1 MGQFVTRAR
10 DAARG
15 AAFLVLPLMLA
26 GCEPLSLTVLG
37 VGGSA
42 AVNHKISST
51 PTRTFT
57 MPLLKVKNASMV
69 ALRRMGI
76 QTEDVKKVE
85 NGEVIT
91 ARVGSREIEVEL
103 ESLSAYTTRMRVV
116 ARNGSFFYDGATATE
131 IIVQTEK
138 GLPRQARNSPGV

>member
-1 MGQFVTRAR
+1 MGQFVTRARDAARGAAFLVLPLMLAGGEGAQGRGAASMGQFATRAR

-57 MPLLKVKNASMV
+57 MPLLK
-69 ALRRMGI
+69 
-76 QTEDVKKVE
+76 
-85 NGEVIT
+85 
-91 ARVGSREIEVEL
+91 
-103 ESLSAYTTRMRVV
+103 
-116 ARNGSFFYDGATATE
+116 
-131 IIVQTEK
+131 
-138 GLPRQARNSPGV
+138 

>member
-42 AVNHKISST
+42 AVH
-51 PTRTFT
+51 
-57 MPLLKVKNASMV
+57 
-69 ALRRMGI
+69 G
-76 QTEDVKKVE
+76 
-85 NGEVIT
+85 
-91 ARVGSREIEVEL
+91 RVGLLAGHHHGGRLERHRRDRLNDRHDLSRVRHRPGPDTRPSDVVE
-103 ESLSAYTTRMRVV
+103 YQPG
-116 ARNGSFFYDGATATE
+116 ARDARTHQSFHHRRTDRRPG
-131 IIVQTEK
+131 
-138 GLPRQARNSPGV
+138 GGDRPR

>member
-1 MGQFVTRAR
+1 MGQLVTRAR
-10 DAARG
+10 GAARG

-37 VGGSA
+37 IGGSA

-51 PTRTFT
+51 PSRTFT

-76 QTEDVKKVE
+76 QTEEVKKVD

-91 ARVGSREIEVEL
+91 ARVGNREIEVEL
-103 ESLSAYTTRMRVV
+103 ESLSAYATRMRVV
-116 ARNGSFFYDGATATE
+116 ARNGGFFYDGATANE

-138 GLPRQARNSPGV
+138 GLPKHARNSPGV